1 MNVFP
6 SLALFQFA
14 GVNQPTLWIG
24 LALLIGGAAVL
35 YYGYRGMFMR
45 TSRQLVWWLMGL
57 RAFALLLLLLA
68 LAKPTWTREN
78 VNIDAGR
85 VAVIMDNSRSMSLS
99 DSSSA
104 DRYTLARQALAKFQK
119 ALAARPGP
127 RTIVDLFDITGKPL
141 PNGLPD
147 RPELDRTDLLQ
158 AVRETRRQMR
168 SRPLAGIVL
177 ISDGMDTTRRSSVT
191 EDLEDASIPIHTLG
205 FRETEKSDLDLAI
218 GPPQQV
224 PERVLVHNQMRVL
237 VPVTKVGKPAV
248 EATVVLKRGS
258 KVMLKRGSNEPVQVQ
273 VKFAAGEGKEVVA
286 LDYTPDEPGSYVYTV
301 EVKTEAGEAQKG
313 NNAALFPLRVDAE
326 PIRVLYLEGYLRDEY
341 KYLKARLEDDPDLKV
356 TTSVRRVT
364 PDVREGRPDQAMLT
378 AKTLETM
385 DVVIL
390 GDMEGSY
397 LTAKEYEDLG
407 KWLDA
412 KNHSLLVLGGY
423 SSFGPDGF
431 RKTPLA
437 EKLPIVFAPG
447 TPYQSEDSFA
457 LELTDSGKKHAI
469 FTLTSDRIKDAE
481 SWSKAPPLQGMSL
494 VQGLIPPA
502 EVLAVNPKIQI
513 DGKPAVAVATRKAP
527 GGGQVMV
534 LTFDTTWRWSR
545 FPRLLGQADTL
556 YMRFWGQ
563 TIRYLAGRGLDDKRA
578 PLTVSTDQLNYKK
591 VGAKVAV
598 KLERQRGSQAEGTT
612 EFSLEV
618 AKSNGIAFPVPYK
631 VDGANPDLAIA
642 EFYPD
647 SPGRYE
653 VLAKL
658 SAGGKELANQTA
670 EFMVQGQ
677 DVEMADT
684 RVNTRNLRDLSDATG
699 GAFLEMDRADQLAEK
714 IPAKERRTMREQRSE
729 FWDSPLL
736 FAAFILAVAA
746 EWFLRR
752 RNHLV

>member
-1 MNVFP
+1 MMVFP
-6 SLALFQFA
+6 SLALFQFG
-14 GVNQPTLWIG
+14 GVQQPTLWIG
-24 LALLIGGAAVL
+24 LAFLIAGAAVL
-35 YYGYRGMFMR
+35 YYGYRGMFLR
-45 TSRQLVWWLMGL
+45 TSRRVVWFLMGL

-68 LAKPTWTREN
+68 LAKPTWTRETE
-78 VNIDAGR
+78 NIDAGR
-85 VAVIMDNSRSMSLS
+85 VAVIVDNSRSMSLS

-104 DRYTLARQALAKFQK
+104 DRYTLARRALEKFQK

-127 RTIVDLFDITGKPL
+127 RMIVDLFDINGKAL
-141 PNGLPD
+141 PQGLPD
-147 RPELDRTDLLQ
+147 RPTLDRTDLLQ

-177 ISDGMDTTRRSSVT
+177 ISDGMDTTRRSSIT
-191 EDLEDASIPIHTLG
+191 EDLEDTSIAIHTLG
-205 FRETEKSDLDLAI
+205 FPESEKSDLDLAI

-224 PERVLVHNQMRVL
+224 PDRVLVHNQMRL
-237 VPVTKVGKPAV
+237 QVPVTKVGKPAV
-248 EATVVLKRGS
+248 EAI
-258 KVMLKRGSNEPVQVQ
+258 VMLKRGSKELVRAP
-273 VKFAAGEGKEVVA
+273 VKFAGGEGKEVVA
-286 LDYTPDEPGSYVYTV
+286 LNYTPDEPGSFVYTV

-364 PDVREGRPDQAMLT
+364 PEMREGRPEQATMT
-378 AKTLETM
+378 AKTLETT
-385 DVVIL
+385 DIVIL
-390 GDMEGSY
+390 GDMEGNY
-397 LTAKEYEDLG
+397 LTAKEYEELG

-447 TPYQSEDSFA
+447 VPYQSEDSFG

-481 SWSKAPPLQGMSL
+481 SWSKTPPLQGMSL

-502 EVLAVNPKIQI
+502 EVLAVNPNIKI

-563 TIRYLAGRGLDDKRA
+563 TIRWLAGRGLDDRRA

-591 VGAKVAV
+591 AGTRVAV

-612 EFSLEV
+612 EFSLEM
-618 AKSNGIAFPVPYK
+618 AKPDGTLLPVPYK

-642 EFYPD
+642 EFYPE

-714 IPAKERRTMREQRSE
+714 IPARERRTVREQRSE

-736 FAAFILAVAA
+736 FGAFILAVAA

-752 RNHLV
+752 RNQLV